1 MTEAGT
7 KPLKEPFKKWA
18 FLTRAIRIFH
28 FLLLA
33 SGSAFLIGLT
43 YLSLTV
49 ANTFE
54 TKVDPF
60 LRNANRVALSVGGT
74 SGEVRKIAKEQRK
87 ENREINRKVLELL
100 DRGTKLFERAEGTI
114 GRADTAIASIDAMI
128 KHTDKRVNQE
138 VLPEVRAVVVEVRER
153 VEEIGPVLERTEGTL
168 AGLEEIATNPAWEE
182 TALEVK
188 KSAVNVTGATKA
200 VKAGSEKLEAAAG
213 DVQVYVHA
221 ATRPVSLGRKLFG
234 WVFLHGS
241 QLAQIANGFFGGDVQ
256 RVVIVGEETAP

>member
-1 MTEAGT
+1 M
-7 KPLKEPFKKWA
+7 

-33 SGSAFLIGLT
+33 SGASFLVGLT
-43 YLSLTV
+43 YLSFSVVHTLKH
-49 ANTFE
+49 E
-54 TKVDPF
+54 VDPTIKTS
-60 LRNANRVALSVGGT
+60 RRMMRVVAGT
-74 SGEVRKIAKEQRK
+74 SGELRKIAKQQRE
-87 ENREINRKVLELL
+87 ENVEINRKLNALL
-100 DRGTKLFERAEGTI
+100 DRGAKLIERAEGAI
-114 GRADTAIASIDAMI
+114 GRADTAIASIDMMI
-128 KHTDKRVNQE
+128 KHTDQRVNQE
-138 VLPEVRAVVVEVRER
+138 VLPEVRAVVVEARER
-153 VEEIGPVLERTEGTL
+153 VAEIEPVLERTEATL
-168 AGLEEIATNPAWEE
+168 AGLEKIATNPAWEE

-234 WVFLHGS
+234 WVLLHGS
-241 QLAQIANGFFGGDVQ
+241 QIAQIANGFFGGDVQ